1 MDARAGWLEYR
12 HGGWQRRRKV
22 GGRCLLSLDPV
33 CSHSN
38 SSNLTF
44 PLESDWAFVE
54 TEDWRADIEAKW
66 SEVGADDCE
75 RFPIRGYIHSFV
87 KCSSVTLQ
95 RDGYI
100 QMMRG
105 SSHMLCR
112 WVSGRLRVR

>member
-1 MDARAGWLEYR
+1 MG
-12 HGGWQRRRKV
+12 
-22 GGRCLLSLDPV
+22 PV

-44 PLESDWAFVE
+44 PLEPGWTFVE

-66 SEVGADDCE
+66 NEVGADDCE
-75 RFPIRGYIHSFV
+75 CFLVVHTAVSLMFFV
-87 KCSSVTLQ
+87 TPQ

-100 QMMRG
+100 QMKRG

-112 WVSGRLRVR
+112 WMSGRLMVR